1 MFKKLVPFVL
11 CCSLVCAAGC
21 AGRKESPYNR
31 NPEDTYEQF
40 LSKHVFGAC
49 ENIDKPYALYS
60 LAKLNKTPS
69 NDDPRYKITFVNGPC
84 KGKTVWT
91 THVIVKTAPVGS
103 EGIPTGTVL
112 LRNYRNP
119 EPGDKEKTDRWH
131 VGIVS
136 DNSRVSKGIVDL
148 AFPRDK
154 NDFNPAR
161 EGIYVHNV
169 RYIVQPEIKDVRV
182 FIR

>member
-1 MFKKLVPFVL
+1 MLKKIIPFVVL
-11 CCSLVCAAGC
+11 CSLMFAAGC
-21 AGRKESPYNR
+21 AGRKNSPYNR

-91 THVIVKTAPVGS
+91 TRVIVKTEPVGA
-103 EGIPTGTVL
+103 EEIPTGTVL

-119 EPGDKEKTDRWH
+119 EPNDKEKTDRWN
-131 VGIVS
+131 VGIVTS
-136 DNSRVSKGIVDL
+136 NSRVKQGIVDL
-148 AFPRDK
+148 AFPRDR

-161 EGIYVHNV
+161 ESIYTHNV

-182 FIR
+182 FIH